1 MLSVLGAGA
10 GTFAV
15 AGQSGLKGP
24 EAGTARI
31 KCKAAAMSGKPEL
44 PAGFPKPREVM
55 YTSDRKAGPTL
66 IVNGYFAAALDEA
79 LSEYGAAV
87 KRAGYTNLKTEH
99 EAHDAEINFAGGGI
113 TGQIA
118 LRDTCKERDTTLV
131 LITARPKSAASK
143 VPAAIAKLEPA
154 AEDLVRETSF
164 RDKAGSRRAF
174 TALKSAFKKAEKLL
188 ETKARDEAE
197 EIDPRLDKVDKALK
211 SGDFR
216 EANDLAKEIR
226 SAVEDAVR
234 KFRGGGSTAKG
245 LDLVMEKL
253 KEAARELDR
262 EASFKD
268 TAGTKRALSE
278 FQKLFNA
285 NKRRIEAKSAAAEEL
300 IGKAL
305 AKVSEEVR
313 AGDTDNVRPAT
324 RALLAAVAKAAKL
337 V

>member
-1 MLSVLGAGA
+1 MLSVICAGA
-10 GTFAV
+10 GIFAV
-15 AGQSGLKGP
+15 AGQGGSKGA
-24 EAGTARI
+24 EAGTVRV
-31 KCKAAAMSGKPEL
+31 KCKRAGMSGKPEL
-44 PAGFPKPREVM
+44 PAGFPKPREVT

-66 IVNGYFAAALDEA
+66 IVNGYFAAALVEA
-79 LSEYGAAV
+79 LSEYKAAV
-87 KRAGYTNLKTEH
+87 KRARYTNLKTEH
-99 EAHDAEINFAGGGI
+99 EAHDAEINFEGGGI

-118 LRDTCKERDTTLV
+118 LRDTCKESDTTLLV
-131 LITARPKSAASK
+131 ITARPKSAASK
-143 VPAAIAKLEPA
+143 VPAAIEKLETA

-164 RDKAGSRRAF
+164 KDKTGSRRAF

-188 ETKARDEAE
+188 ETKAREEAE

-234 KFRGGGSTAKG
+234 KFRGGGSTKG

-253 KEAARELDR
+253 KEAARDLDQ

-268 TAGTKRALSE
+268 TAGTKRALSD

-285 NKRRIEAKSAAAEEL
+285 NKRRIEAKSPAAEEL
-300 IGKAL
+300 IGRAL
-305 AKVSEEVR
+305 ARVSEEVR
-313 AGDTDNVRPAT
+313 NQDTDRIRPAT
-324 RALLAAVAKAAKL
+324 RALVAAVTKAAKL

>member
-1 MLSVLGAGA
+1 VVSVLCTGAGI
-10 GTFAV
+10 FAV
-15 AGQSGLKGP
+15 AGQGGSKAP
-24 EAGTARI
+24 ETGSARV

-44 PAGFPKPREVM
+44 PAGFPKPREVT

-66 IVNGYFAAALDEA
+66 IVNGYFAAELNEA
-79 LSEYGAAV
+79 LSAYGAAV
-87 KRAGYTNLKTEH
+87 KRAKYTNLKTEH
-99 EAHDAEINFAGGGI
+99 EAHDAEINFEGGGI

-118 LRDTCKERDTTLV
+118 LRDTCREANTTL
-131 LITARPKSAASK
+131 LQITARPKSAASK
-143 VPAAIAKLEPA
+143 VPAAIGKLEAA

-164 RDKAGSRRAF
+164 KDKAGSRRAF
-174 TALKSAFKKAEKLL
+174 IALKSAFKKAERLL
-188 ETKARDEAE
+188 ETKAREEAE

-211 SGDFR
+211 AGDFR

-234 KFRGGGSTAKG
+234 KFRGGGSTTKG

-253 KEAARELDR
+253 KEAARDLDQ

-268 TAGTKRALSE
+268 SAGTKRALAA

-285 NKRRIEAKSAAAEEL
+285 NKRRIEAKSATAEEL
-300 IGKAL
+300 IGRAL
-305 AKVSEEVR
+305 ERVSEEV
-313 AGDTDNVRPAT
+313 GNQDTDKIRPAT
-324 RALLAAVAKAAKL
+324 RALVAAVAKAAKL